1 MEAVVCST
9 SMTYQLHKTMHPL
22 EKFNFCPACGSKHF
36 EVNDDKSKKC
46 KNCGFEYYLNP
57 SAANVALILNEK
69 NELLVLTR
77 KENPGKGMLDLP
89 GGFANIGETA
99 EEGVIREVKEE
110 TTLEVNHTEYL
121 FSFPNVYRYAG
132 FEVKTL
138 DAFFLCHVE
147 DTSHVK
153 ALDDASDYQW
163 IALDDIHTEQ
173 FGLRSIRHGLTEFI
187 DRHARHTL

>member
-1 MEAVVCST
+1 MGAVVCST
-9 SMTYQLHKTMHPL
+9 SMTHQLHKTMHPL

-36 EVNDDKSKKC
+36 EVNDGKSKKC
-46 KNCGFEYYLNP
+46 RNCRFEYYLNP

-110 TTLEVNHTEYL
+110 TTLEVTHTEYL

-153 ALDDASDYQW
+153 ALDDASAYQW